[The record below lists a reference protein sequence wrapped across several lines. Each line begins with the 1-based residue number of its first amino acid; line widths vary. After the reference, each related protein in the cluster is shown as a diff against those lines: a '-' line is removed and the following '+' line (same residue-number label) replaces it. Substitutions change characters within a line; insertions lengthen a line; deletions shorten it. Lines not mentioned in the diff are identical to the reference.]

1 MGKIIITSD
10 TTVKPITTMG
20 FYAGTCWGADT
31 SSAEKNYKRGLD
43 CIQSGHG
50 RVMELPQVYMIIK
63 GYSARTI
70 RQLYTHIG
78 GAPTR
83 LQSSTRYI
91 EYGNFDYI
99 TPPSIAKDSAAQA
112 RYDSIMYQIS
122 EAYKDLEAMDIPKE
136 DCGLI
141 LPLGMTSDIIHRTN
155 LRQLVDM
162 SHERLCSRAYWEF
175 RLLMKDLMQA
185 LSEYSEEWAYLVE
198 NYFKPK
204 CEVYGYCTEKFTCGR
219 MPRKKDPAQEKQE
232 KEVIAAIEPVAK
244 TPGFRESLRKLVRS
258 YLT

>member
-31 SSAEKNYKRGLD
+31 SSAERNYKRGLD

-63 GYSARTI
+63 GYSARTM

-83 LQSSTRYI
+83 LQASTRYI

-122 EAYKDLEAMDIPKE
+122 EAYKDLEVMDIPKE

-155 LRQLVDM
+155 LRQLIDM

-175 RLLMKDLMQA
+175 RDLMKDLMKA
-185 LSEYSEEWAYLVE
+185 LSEYSDEWKYLVE

-204 CEVYGYCTEKFTCGR
+204 CELYGYCSEKNSCKR
-219 MPRKKDPAQEKQE
+219 MPKKEDIDKDKDLAQKV
-232 KEVIAAIEPVAK
+232 KKVAAV
-244 TPGFRESLRKLVRS
+244 PGFMESLKKLIRS
-258 YLT
+258 YMS

>member
-63 GYSARTI
+63 GYSARTM

-83 LQSSTRYI
+83 LQASTRYI

-99 TPPSIAKDSAAQA
+99 TPPSIAKDPAAQA
-112 RYDSIMYQIS
+112 RYDSIMHQIS
-122 EAYKDLEAMDIPKE
+122 EAYKDLEVMDIPKE

-175 RLLMKDLMQA
+175 RDLMKDLMKA
-185 LSEYSEEWAYLVE
+185 LSEYSDEWKYLVE

-204 CEVYGYCTEKFTCGR
+204 CELYDYCSEKNSCKR
-219 MPRKKDPAQEKQE
+219 MPKKEDIDKDKDLAQKV
-232 KEVIAAIEPVAK
+232 KKVAAV
-244 TPGFRESLRKLVRS
+244 PGFMESLKKLIRS
-258 YLT
+258 YMS